1 MTIAIYKD
9 YLALSKAI
17 AGEIIALLKKKP
29 NAVISLPS
37 GDSPKLVCELL
48 VAGILSEQ
56 IDVSKFYFIGLDEW
70 VGLKPETP
78 GTCASDFQNRIFT
91 PLSIGKDQY
100 HLFDGMATDL
110 LSECNK
116 MDAII
121 AENGGIDL
129 MVVGIG
135 MNGHIGFNEPGAGFE
150 WKSHVIE
157 LDNTTLT
164 VGQKYFQT
172 PVVLTKGITLG
183 LAHLLEAKKVILL
196 ANGERKAEVIRK
208 ATKEKTG
215 PDFPA
220 SIIQLHNNAVVAVDE
235 EAARLIQSSTT
246 NA

>member
-1 MTIAIYKD
+1 MKIDIYND
-9 YLALSKAI
+9 YVSLSKAI

-29 NAVISLPS
+29 TAVVCLPS
-37 GDSPKLVCELL
+37 GDSPKLVCEIL
-48 VAGILSEQ
+48 VGGILSEQ
-56 IDVSKFYFIGLDEW
+56 IDKSKFYFIGLDEW

-91 PLSIGKDQY
+91 PLCIGKDQY
-100 HLFDGMATDL
+100 HLFDGMATDF

-116 MDAII
+116 MDAVI
-121 AENGGIDL
+121 AEKGGIDL

-183 LAHLLEAKKVILL
+183 LAHLLAAKKVILL
-196 ANGERKAEVIRK
+196 ANGERKAEVIKK
-208 ATKEKTG
+208 ATKEKPG
-215 PDFPA
+215 PHFPA
-220 SIIQLHNNAVVAVDE
+220 SIIQLHNNAVVAVDK